1 MLNDIRGARSFL
13 APLLCVTVASRRHC
27 PSVRVRGG
35 TMQVT
40 ISIVVSRRP
49 GLLAQ
54 VVSVLMREE
63 CKLLRQAGSKADD
76 PASQLFPIPLEGPEA
91 AIHDLP
97 RLLRTFG
104 SIEPQGLGAQ
114 PAAAPQPAAGEAAV
128 EDIVATF
135 PDVAERVQA
144 LARSL
149 PEGVRAATLS
159 SLGERLGRREDQP
172 GYALG
177 SPLKLE
183 PGPGPE
189 GVRAATLSS
198 LGERLGRREYQRGYA
213 LGSPLKLEQ
222 ALRRMVLPAIR
233 QLAKADLV
241 GSALRLPGC
250 PFCAARPANGRG
262 CDFLVGFARGLLHA
276 APATADT
283 AVHEAHGRAAGDP
296 FCELLFAAP

>member
-1 MLNDIRGARSFL
+1 
-13 APLLCVTVASRRHC
+13 
-27 PSVRVRGG
+27 
-35 TMQVT
+35 MQVT

-63 CKLLRQAGSKADD
+63 CKLLRQAVSKADD
-76 PASQLFPIPLEGPEA
+76 PALQRFTITVEGPEA

-114 PAAAPQPAAGEAAV
+114 PAAAPQPAAVEAAV

-159 SLGERLGRREDQP
+159 SLGERLGRRE
-172 GYALG
+172 
-177 SPLKLE
+177 
-183 PGPGPE
+183 
-189 GVRAATLSS
+189 
-198 LGERLGRREYQRGYA
+198 YQRGYA

-222 ALRRMVLPAIR
+222 ALRRMVLPAVR

-250 PFCAARPANGRG
+250 PFCAARPADGRG

-283 AVHEAHGRAAGDP
+283 AVHEAHCRAAGDP
-296 FCELLFAAP
+296 FCELVFAAP

>member
-1 MLNDIRGARSFL
+1 
-13 APLLCVTVASRRHC
+13 
-27 PSVRVRGG
+27 
-35 TMQVT
+35 MQVT

-63 CKLLRQAGSKADD
+63 CKLLRQAVSKADD
-76 PASQLFPIPLEGPEA
+76 PALQRFTITVEGPEA

-97 RLLRTFG
+97 QLLRTFG

-114 PAAAPQPAAGEAAV
+114 PAAAPQPAAVEAAV

-159 SLGERLGRREDQP
+159 SLGERLGRRE
-172 GYALG
+172 
-177 SPLKLE
+177 
-183 PGPGPE
+183 
-189 GVRAATLSS
+189 
-198 LGERLGRREYQRGYA
+198 YQRGYA

-222 ALRRMVLPAIR
+222 ALRRMVLPAVR

-250 PFCAARPANGRG
+250 PFCAARPADGRG

-276 APATADT
+276 APATAET
-283 AVHEAHGRAAGDP
+283 AVHEAHCRAAGDP
-296 FCELLFAAP
+296 FCELVFAAP